1 MRQSH
6 YFVYYCWN
14 QKILLHFLANAQQT
28 IDQLQLLYT
37 NE

>member
-6 YFVYYCWN
+6 TLCIIA
-14 QKILLHFLANAQQT
+14 KILLHFLANAQQT